1 MYFRTNVVGTL
12 RPALR
17 AHAGGGCGC
26 GAGAVGLPDRCRVPV
41 PVSGRRQPGASWAA
55 GRVRQSPAPL
65 GACCCNRAR
74 SNLFALCS
82 LTAASRFEIWR
93 SPLPWAPPTAAVARE
108 AHRQR
113 ALVVELDVGLSLD
126 SRGAGDQ
133 VPLAVPGLVGRAC
146 SASSSTPR
154 RALAVYFCTN
164 LVGTLTGEA
173 PPGPRPCGRGARRG
187 RRRAPGS
194 RALGRP
200 RSTPGW
206 VYGGLPEPS
215 GGRAGLAGVLGPAP
229 VFQARLDERVGGQAV
244 PPPARRKPSRADRS
258 AARPPASET
267 RSTPEF

>member
-1 MYFRTNVVGTL
+1 MELDIGLLLDSRGATRSSGAGPGASRARLFGVELDNPPAESLAVYFRTNVVGTL

-55 GRVRQSPAPL
+55 GRVRQPPAPL

-164 LVGTLTGEA
+164 LVGTL
-173 PPGPRPCGRGARRG
+173 
-187 RRRAPGS
+187 
-194 RALGRP
+194 
-200 RSTPGW
+200 
-206 VYGGLPEPS
+206 
-215 GGRAGLAGVLGPAP
+215 
-229 VFQARLDERVGGQAV
+229 
-244 PPPARRKPSRADRS
+244 RS
-258 AARPPASET
+258 APSIW
-267 RSTPEF
+267 SSS